1 MEEEEIVAIIRK
13 YKNNLVIDID
23 HNGGHDISMVT
34 FYVGGKHHTFSTK
47 QISQFFDYITEGFF
61 E

>member
-23 HNGGHDISMVT
+23 HNRGHDISMVT
-34 FYVGGKHHTFSTK
+34 FYVGGKQHTFSTK